1 MNKNIYTKRFKI
13 ILLLPLLLLGA
24 IATWADATIK
34 GKVTDEKG
42 KPIKGASVYLENTID
57 GGTTDSAG
65 MFKFTTSEKGRQT
78 IVTTEVGHETAGM
91 PIEIN
96 GDVSDIVLKMKGA
109 RHNLEQVVITAGSF
123 EASNDKD
130 KTVLKPLDIVTTA
143 GANADVVKAIE
154 TLPGTQQTGTDNG
167 LFVRGGDASEA
178 AIVVDEMVVQNAFF
192 SGPPGVTTRSRFG
205 AFQFQGV
212 SFSSGGYSA
221 RYGQAL
227 SSVLELQSLDLPD
240 KSTVNLGIN
249 TAGVYASGTQL
260 WKNSSLDGGINYN
273 NLTPFYGLATTN
285 FKFYDV
291 PRVAVVMCAMYG
303 NLIKTG
309 YLK

>member
-1 MNKNIYTKRFKI
+1 MKENIHRTGVKAM
-13 ILLLPLLLLGA
+13 LLLPLFLFGT
-24 IATWADATIK
+24 IALWADATIA

-65 MFKFTTSEKGRQT
+65 TFKFTTSEKGKQT
-78 IVTTEVGHETAGM
+78 IVVTEVSHQTAGM

-96 GDVSDIVLKMKGA
+96 GDLNDIVLKMKSTN
-109 RHNLEQVVITAGSF
+109 RDLDQVVITAGSF

-192 SGPPGVTTRSRFG
+192 SGPPGVTTRSRFCFLFIS
-205 AFQFQGV
+205 AIISFYTLATFQFQH
-212 SFSSGGYSA
+212 
-221 RYGQAL
+221 
-227 SSVLELQSLDLPD
+227 
-240 KSTVNLGIN
+240 T
-249 TAGVYASGTQL
+249 
-260 WKNSSLDGGINYN
+260 YN
-273 NLTPFYGLATTN
+273 IYQYVIIYYFRQT
-285 FKFYDV
+285 D
-291 PRVAVVMCAMYG
+291 RS
-303 NLIKTG
+303 IQ
-309 YLK
+309 